1 MIRKFI
7 EFAIEKPLLN
17 HILLIFIFI
26 LSIFAYVNIPK
37 EIFPPTQMD
46 KINIS
51 GGYVGTSADVLDK
64 MVVKTIEDDL
74 QNINELDEIKTEIK
88 NGSFTITAD
97 IKTGSDNVSVLNDVK
112 DVVASVK
119 KDLPA
124 DMNEPIAK
132 IKTHAFPLVLIA
144 ISGDAPQ
151 NVLLDRADEL
161 KSDLSRYKELSDVT
175 IRGDAD
181 EELDIKLNTEKML
194 AYDLKPALVVNAIKG
209 ISSIFPVGTIKE
221 KSHHL
226 YLSTYNG
233 EKTKKDVAD
242 TIVDVGGKRVRIGD
256 IADVAF
262 KLSDE
267 QELSHYNGK
276 RNISINVSK
285 SKDGNA
291 IALVRDIR
299 ELLKKKQKEHPELEY
314 SIYTDTSVW
323 IKNRLNTVFS
333 NIVFGL
339 MLVFLAMLLF
349 INRGIAFVVA
359 FGIPVSFMIGLI
371 ATEIMGD
378 SLNMLSLLGALIALG
393 MLVDEA
399 IVVAENIYRHLEEGM
414 ERKEAVIVGASE
426 MFPAVL
432 TATLTT
438 VFAFLPML
446 LMTGEMGMFIK
457 IIPIMITVLLLSSL
471 FEAFYFLPLHAHD
484 FLKVSH
490 KESFTKK
497 FWAKMYVIYNA
508 MLHFLF
514 KTKSFPLQIRGK
526 TIQLYYRSRFISLV
540 LIVSS
545 IFIATGIMIKHSKFQ
560 LFPDFDTTQVYV
572 YGKVNVNNELEDT
585 EKIVTGVEN
594 ILLKN
599 LKKNNVSSVTSVI
612 GFKMDA
618 KNRAKLGEN
627 MFHIF
632 IDLNE
637 HTPVN
642 AFDKYIS
649 PLLSVE
655 SGTGVKI
662 REDDARVIAKKIE
675 KLLKAQHALKDKKG
689 KPVFEELVVKVPG
702 AGVVANDIEIALSSK
717 DNRDVIPSL
726 EYLKSELAKIDGVFN
741 ISDDADL
748 GEKELKLR
756 VNQYGQ
762 ELGFNEALVSSE
774 LRAYYLKGEYGKLF
788 NKNGLIRIKLES
800 NINKDINSINSVE
813 LQVPGTN
820 QMVALKSI
828 CDFVYVQSFVTLKK
842 ENGKRIRSFYASIDK
857 KKITSSE
864 VMSKMQ
870 AAFEKVRKKGIEVEI
885 KGEEKENNKNKR
897 EMMQSAVMAIFLIF
911 ITLVWLFDSILNSVI
926 VISTIPLVLLGVYVG
941 HWVMGIN
948 LTMPGMIGI
957 VGLAGVV
964 VNDGLIMVDFIKHA
978 KDTEELMR
986 RARTR
991 LRPILLTSLTTVLG
1005 LLTLIFFASGQAMI
1019 LQPMAISL
1027 GFGIAW
1033 ATVLNLLYI
1042 PLAYSVAYTLKAI
1055 LAKKIKS
1062 LFNLLQGKKI

>member
-17 HILLIFIFI
+17 HILLLFIFI
-26 LSIFAYVNIPK
+26 LSIFAYINIPK

-51 GGYVGTSADVLDK
+51 GGYIGTSADVLDK

-74 QNINELDEIKTEIK
+74 QNINELEDIKTEIK
-88 NGSFTITAD
+88 NGSFRIVAD
-97 IKTGSDNVSVLNDVK
+97 IKTGSNDTSVLNDVK
-112 DVVASVK
+112 DVIASIK
-119 KDLPA
+119 KDLPS

-132 IKTHAFPLVLIA
+132 IKVHAFPLVLIA

-151 NVLLDRADEL
+151 EVLLKRADEL
-161 KSDLSRYKELSDVT
+161 KSDLSRYKELSDIT

-181 EELDIKLNTEKML
+181 RELDIKLNSEKIV
-194 AYDLKPALVVNAIKG
+194 AYGLKPALVINAIKG

-221 KSHHL
+221 KAHHL
-226 YLSTYNG
+226 YISTYNG
-233 EKTKKDVAD
+233 EKTQKSVANTIIDVD
-242 TIVDVGGKRVRIGD
+242 GQRVRIGD
-256 IADVAF
+256 VADVEF
-262 KLSDE
+262 KLSDAM
-267 QELSHYNGK
+267 ELSHYNGK

-291 IALVRDIR
+291 IALVREIR
-299 ELLKKKQKEHPELEY
+299 KILKRKQKEHPNLEY

-323 IKNRLNTVFS
+323 IKNRLNVVFS

-339 MLVFLAMLLF
+339 MLVFLAMLVF

-359 FGIPVSFMIGLI
+359 LGIPVSFMIGLI

-378 SLNMLSLLGALIALG
+378 SMNMLSLLGALIALG

-399 IVVAENIYRHLEEGM
+399 IVVAENIYRHLEEGL

-446 LMTGEMGMFIK
+446 LMTGEMGMFIR
-457 IIPIMITVLLLSSL
+457 IIPIMITVLLLASL

-490 KESFTKK
+490 GESFTKK
-497 FWAKMYVIYNA
+497 FWEKMYIVYNS

-514 KTKSFPLQIRGK
+514 KSKSVTVEIKGRTLHIP
-526 TIQLYYRSRFISLV
+526 YRHRFISLF

-545 IFIATGIMIKHSKFQ
+545 ILFATGIMIKHSKFQ

-572 YGKVNVNNELEDT
+572 YGKVNINNELKDT

-599 LKKNNVSSVTSVI
+599 LKKSNISSVTSVI

-642 AFDKYIS
+642 IFDKYIS
-649 PLLSVE
+649 PLLSIE
-655 SGTGVKI
+655 SGTGIKI
-662 REDDARVIAKKIE
+662 REDDARVIAKKIK
-675 KLLKAQHALKDKKG
+675 KLLKNEHTLKDKKG
-689 KPVFEELVVKVPG
+689 NPIFEELVVKVPG

-717 DNRDVIPSL
+717 DNQNVLPSL
-726 EYLKSELAKIDGVFN
+726 HYLEKELAKINGVFN

-756 VNQYGQ
+756 VNSYGQ
-762 ELGFNEALVSSE
+762 ELGFDEALIASK

-788 NKNGLIRIKLES
+788 GSNGLIRIKLES
-800 NINKDINSINSVE
+800 NANRDINSINDIE
-813 LQVPGTN
+813 IQVPSTN
-820 QMVALKSI
+820 QMVTLKSI
-828 CDFVYVQSFVTLKK
+828 CNFIYVQSFVTLKK
-842 ENGKRIRSFYASIDK
+842 EDGKRIRSFFASIDK
-857 KKITSSE
+857 TKITSSE
-864 VMSKMQ
+864 VMQKMQ
-870 AAFEKVRKKGIEVEI
+870 VAFDKVRKDGIVVEI

-897 EMMQSAVMAIFLIF
+897 EMMQSGVMALFLIF
-911 ITLVWLFDSILNSVI
+911 ITLVWLFDSIKKPLI

-941 HWVMGIN
+941 HWIMGIN

-964 VNDGLIMVDFIKHA
+964 VNDGLIMVDFIQKA

-1005 LLTLIFFASGQAMI
+1005 LLTLIFFASGQAVI

-1027 GFGIAW
+1027 GFGVAW

-1042 PLAYSVAYTLKAI
+1042 PLLYSVIY
-1055 LAKKIKS
+1055 KIKPPHS
-1062 LFNLLQGKKI
+1062 IVH